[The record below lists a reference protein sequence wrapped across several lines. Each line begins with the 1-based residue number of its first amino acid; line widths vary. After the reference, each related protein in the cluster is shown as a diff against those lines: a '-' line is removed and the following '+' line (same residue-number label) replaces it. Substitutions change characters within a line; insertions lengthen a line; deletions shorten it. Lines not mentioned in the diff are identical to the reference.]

1 MRQAER
7 VSRTDN
13 IRDASWCALLVS
25 MALSVHGLHTTPPG
39 AHDTGDRVTLCLPIH
54 VACTAL
60 LALF

>member
-7 VSRTDN
+7 VSRTDK

-25 MALSVHGLHTTPPG
+25 MALFVHGLHTTPPG
-39 AHDTGDRVTLCLPIH
+39 ALDTRDMVTLFLPFH